1 MSIEAEALR
10 GIISDLVA
18 RLKPDNI
25 VDKLYEAKLLTQ
37 AEYESLISREM
48 KLDVRDVNRR
58 ILLAVSKGPEGSVVT
73 FAEIVKSNDQSELAG
88 EILRGKNLVIPLA
101 EFNFG
106 INLWRQSP
114 FTAVVL
120 SSFSLI
126 GDSMRTVSSL
136 CILTTAHVKASSAQT
151 GRPQSRSVST
161 SAAITLTREEV
172 AMKHTRDDGGSD
184 ATQSCSPLP
193 SSNKPFLS
201 TFEASDPITS
211 STVWTVL
218 SLCPLTYNTMQASTL
233 SVLEISCLVMPRH
246 TQGVPD
252 PLPLHTHIYRSSRIW

>member
-10 GIISDLVA
+10 GIFSDLVA

-114 FTAVVL
+114 FTAVLL

-126 GDSMRTVSSL
+126 RDSMRTVSSL
-136 CILTTAHVKASSAQT
+136 CILTTAHVKASSR
-151 GRPQSRSVST
+151 RPQSRSVST
-161 SAAITLTREEV
+161 SAAITLTREDV
-172 AMKHTRDDGGSD
+172 AMKHTHDDGGSD

-201 TFEASDPITS
+201 TFEASDSITS

-233 SVLEISCLVMPRH
+233 SVLEISCVL
-246 TQGVPD
+246 
-252 PLPLHTHIYRSSRIW
+252 

>member
-10 GIISDLVA
+10 GIFSDLVA

-101 EFNFG
+101 DFNFG

-126 GDSMRTVSSL
+126 RDSMRTVSSL

-151 GRPQSRSVST
+151 RRPQSRSVST
-161 SAAITLTREEV
+161 LTREDV

-218 SLCPLTYNTMQASTL
+218 SLCPLTYNTMQASTV
-233 SVLEISCLVMPRH
+233 SIREISCVL
-246 TQGVPD
+246 
-252 PLPLHTHIYRSSRIW
+252 

>member
-1 MSIEAEALR
+1 MPFEAEALR
-10 GIISDLVA
+10 GIFSDLVA

-101 EFNFG
+101 EFNFS

-151 GRPQSRSVST
+151 RRPQSRSVST
-161 SAAITLTREEV
+161 LTREDV

-218 SLCPLTYNTMQASTL
+218 SLCPLTYNTMQASTV
-233 SVLEISCLVMPRH
+233 SIREISCVL
-246 TQGVPD
+246 
-252 PLPLHTHIYRSSRIW
+252 

>member
-1 MSIEAEALR
+1 MSFEAEALR
-10 GIISDLVA
+10 GIFSDLVA

-136 CILTTAHVKASSAQT
+136 CVLTTAHVKASSAQT
-151 GRPQSRSVST
+151 RRPQSRSVST
-161 SAAITLTREEV
+161 SAAITLTEDV

-184 ATQSCSPLP
+184 VAHSCSPLP

-218 SLCPLTYNTMQASTL
+218 SLCPLTYNTMQASTV
-233 SVLEISCLVMPRH
+233 SIREISCVL
-246 TQGVPD
+246 
-252 PLPLHTHIYRSSRIW
+252 